1 MQKLNEI
8 IKSLDGKAVS
18 SYTKLY
24 GRYERNGIVY
34 HIRNVYGGQFKFATV
49 AIEIPCGQIF
59 ENYRFAH
66 NDKTAIMSFIM
77 REFSLAAYMAND
89 AMQQSESNV
98 QKGLFLVYKF
108 GTRVLSNS
116 VVQLNDETIT
126 ISLTIKLPFN
136 NTAYNTGRRADPE
149 LGIKAQSGS
158 VLALSAQAQ
167 KDSFNSRKK
176 GIISEK
182 ALKLL
187 LTKNLPTLVEDFVSS
202 FDANALCQAVELWQ
216 NQEYIRRYLKNNGYV
231 SFVANGSV
239 LPRKGKTDYKDSKGA
254 VPFTS
259 PRSMQINIALPNG
272 DNISGMAI
280 PEGITLITGDAY
292 HGKSTILE
300 ALKEGVYNHVL
311 GDGREYVITN
321 ESAMTIQAEDG
332 RSIKNTDIS
341 FFLRALPV
349 KSILPQSFSTDNASG
364 STSQAAAV
372 TEAVEAG
379 CRLMLFDEDRSANNF
394 MYKDEKMRSV
404 IKNASTSP
412 FIDNA
417 RMFYDRHGISSIIV
431 VGASGEYFRIADK
444 VILVENFTVSEYK
457 DDSKDHKISES
468 AFSPLSRVVDLGDLR
483 RICLARNIEIKDDS
497 TLKIGNET
505 VNIPEIIPHVTRGQ
519 MDFICSVLY
528 YLTVIEPQAN
538 IGLQEAVT
546 RLYRK
551 MDAMALDMLH
561 QTWVRGSA
569 GVMEYVRPE
578 DMQGILYRLRCVDY
592 RFGFSNNR
600 R

>member
-18 SYTKLY
+18 SYTKLC
-24 GRYERNGIVY
+24 GRYDRNGIVY
-34 HIRNVYGGQFKFATV
+34 HIRNIYGGQFKYATV
-49 AIEIPCGQIF
+49 SIEIPCGRIF
-59 ENYRFAH
+59 ENYRFDQ
-66 NDKTAIMSFIM
+66 NDKTALTSFIM
-77 REFSLAAYMAND
+77 REFSIAAHMAND
-89 AMQQSESNV
+89 EMQQSESNV

-116 VVQLNDETIT
+116 VVQINDDSVVIT
-126 ISLTIKLPFN
+126 LTIKLPFN

-187 LTKNLPTLVEDFVSS
+187 LTKNLPTLVEDFVSN
-202 FDANALCQAVELWQ
+202 FDAKALWQAVELWQ
-216 NQEYIRRYLKNNGYV
+216 NQEYIRRYLKNKGYV
-231 SFVANGSV
+231 SFIANGSV

-259 PRSMQINIALPNG
+259 PKSMQINIALPSG

-372 TEAVEAG
+372 TEAMEAG
-379 CRLMLFDEDRSANNF
+379 CHLMLFDEDRSANNF

-417 RMFYDRHGISSIIV
+417 RMFYERHGISSIIV
-431 VGASGEYFRIADK
+431 VGASGEYFRIADR

-457 DDSKDHKISES
+457 DYSKDHKNSES
-468 AFSPLSRVVDLGDLR
+468 AFSPLSRAVEFGDLR
-483 RICLARNIEIKDDS
+483 RVCLARNIEIKDDS
-497 TLKIGNET
+497 TLKFGNET
-505 VNIPEIIPHVTRGQ
+505 VNIPEIIQHVTRGQ
-519 MDFICSVLY
+519 LDFICSFIY
-528 YLTVIEPQAN
+528 YLTVIEQYKGGN
-538 IGLQEAVT
+538 LRESVL

-551 MDAMALDMLH
+551 IESLRFDMIH
-561 QTWVRGSA
+561 QTGFRGTS
-569 GVMEYVRPE
+569 GVIEYVRPE
-578 DMQGILYRLRCVDY
+578 DILAILYRLKSI
-592 RFGFSNNR
+592 GFR
-600 R
+600 ER

>member
-34 HIRNVYGGQFKFATV
+34 HIRNVYGGQIKFATV
-49 AIEIPCGQIF
+49 SIEIPCGRIF
-59 ENYRFAH
+59 ENYKFDQT
-66 NDKTAIMSFIM
+66 DKTALTSYIM
-77 REFSLAAYMAND
+77 REFSLAAHMAND

-116 VVQLNDETIT
+116 VVQLNNETIT

-158 VLALSAQAQ
+158 VLALSAQDQ
-167 KDSFNSRKK
+167 KKSFNNRKK

-187 LTKNLPTLVEDFVSS
+187 LTKNLPTLVEDFVSN
-202 FDANALCQAVELWQ
+202 FDANDLWQAVKLWQ

-254 VPFTS
+254 VSFTS
-259 PRSMQINIALPNG
+259 PKSMQINIALPSG
-272 DNISGMAI
+272 DSISGMAI
-280 PEGITLITGDAY
+280 PEGIILITGDAY

-300 ALKEGVYNHVL
+300 ALREGVYNHVP
-311 GDGREYVITN
+311 GDGREYVITDG
-321 ESAMTIQAEDG
+321 SAMTVQAEDG

-341 FFLRALPV
+341 FFLRKLPV
-349 KSILPQSFSTDNASG
+349 KGIVPQDFSTDNASG

-372 TEAVEAG
+372 TEAIEAG

-394 MYKDEKMRSV
+394 MYKDEKMRLV
-404 IKNASTSP
+404 IQNASTAP
-412 FIDNA
+412 FLDNA
-417 RMFYDRHGISSIIV
+417 RMFYEKYGMSSIIV
-431 VGASGEYFRIADK
+431 VGASGEYFGIADQ
-444 VILVENFTVSEYK
+444 VILVENFVVSEYTEYEK
-457 DDSKDHKISES
+457 NKRISVP
-468 AFSPLSRVVDLGDLR
+468 AFSPQPRRADFSHLGG
-483 RICLARNIEIKDDS
+483 ICLARNVEIKDDS
-497 TLKIGNET
+497 TIQFGAES
-505 VNIPEIIPHVTRGQ
+505 VRVPEIVPHATRGQ
-519 MDFICSVLY
+519 LDFIGSFIY
-528 YLTVIEPQAN
+528 YLTVIEQRQ
-538 IGLQEAVT
+538 GGSMREAVM
-546 RLYRK
+546 RLYKK
-551 MDAMALDMLH
+551 METGGLEMIH
-561 QTWVRGSA
+561 QTGFRGTS
-569 GVMEYVRPE
+569 GVIEYVRPE
-578 DMQGILYRLRCVDY
+578 DVLAVLYRLKSI
-592 RFGFSNNR
+592 RFKGR
-600 R
+600 

>member
-24 GRYERNGIVY
+24 GRYERNGTVY

-49 AIEIPCGQIF
+49 SIEIPCGQIF
-59 ENYRFAH
+59 ENYRFDQ
-66 NDKTAIMSFIM
+66 NDKTALTSYIM
-77 REFSLAAYMAND
+77 REFSLAAHMAND

-116 VVQLNDETIT
+116 VVQLNEETIT

-187 LTKNLPTLVEDFVSS
+187 LTKNLPALVEDFVTS
-202 FDANALCQAVELWQ
+202 FDEEALWQAVELWQ
-216 NQEYIRRYLKNNGYV
+216 NQEYIRCYLKNNGYV
-231 SFVANGSV
+231 SFVANGSI
-239 LPRKGKTDYKDSKGA
+239 LPRKGKTDYKDAKGS
-254 VPFTS
+254 VPFVS
-259 PRSMQINIALPNG
+259 PKSMQINITLPSG
-272 DNISGMAI
+272 ENITGMGI

-300 ALKEGVYNHVL
+300 ALKEGVYNHIL
-311 GDGREYVITN
+311 GDGREYVVTN

-372 TEAVEAG
+372 SEALETG

-404 IKNASTSP
+404 IKNASTVP

-417 RMFYDRHGISSIIV
+417 RMFYERYGVSSVIV
-431 VGASGEYFRIADK
+431 VGASGEYFRVADK
-444 VILVENFTVSEYK
+444 VLLVENFTVSEYT
-457 DDSKDHKISES
+457 DFIKDHKKTASL
-468 AFSPLSRVVDLGDLR
+468 FVLKSRTVNFENLR
-483 RICLARNIEIKDDS
+483 RVCLSRNIEIKDDS
-497 TLKIGNET
+497 TVKFGNET
-505 VNIPEIIPHVTRGQ
+505 LNIPEIVPHITRGQ
-519 MDFICSVLY
+519 LDFICSFIY
-528 YLTVIEPQAN
+528 YLTVIDEHNGGNLTKLVLQLYKK
-538 IGLQEAVT
+538 IDFLGLN
-546 RLYRK
+546 
-551 MDAMALDMLH
+551 MIH
-561 QTWVRGSA
+561 QTGFRGTSN
-569 GVMEYVRPE
+569 VIEYIRPE
-578 DMQGILYRLRCVDY
+578 DVLAILYRLKIID
-592 RFGFSNNR
+592 FKEGKL
-600 R
+600 